1 MKLKSIIGSVVQ
13 VIIVSAIIFAA
24 WTYYSHLMDTSPK
37 NKIKPRVERATPV
50 KCEALKQ
57 STEQI
62 YIYTSGKVI
71 PERQLSIKPRITGE
85 ITKIHTMLH
94 PGGHINKGEVIAEI
108 DPTDYE
114 IALTQAQSKVK
125 EAEFQY
131 QLELGEQ
138 DVAKYEWN
146 FLEDKDKISELEKQL
161 ILRIP
166 HLEKA
171 KSDIAAAKAQLKQ
184 AEINLSRTKILAP
197 FNVQVIER
205 NVTEGSQVN
214 LQSSIAELIDS
225 DNFWVEA
232 SIRYERLPWIQS
244 RNINS
249 PGAEAEIIPSSIV
262 SKGFVWKGNVLRM
275 LPNISENARRA
286 RLLIE
291 VKSPLNQQE
300 TPLLLNTY
308 VRIKI
313 AGPEV
318 QNIFKIPAN
327 VIHEGNKIYI
337 YGQDERLEIREL
349 DILWSDN
356 SYAYIKDGLNE
367 GELLISTT
375 LDSAVPGLKL
385 TRILSDK

>member
-1 MKLKSIIGSVVQ
+1 MKLKSIIASVIQ
-13 VIIVSAIIFAA
+13 VIVVVAVIFGA
-24 WTYYSHLMDTSPK
+24 WKYYSHLMDTAPK
-37 NKIKPRVERATPV
+37 NAVKPREERAISV
-50 KCEALKQ
+50 RCQKLEK
-57 STEQI
+57 SNEQI
-62 YIYTSGKVI
+62 SIFTSGKVI

-85 ITKIHTMLH
+85 VTKIHPMLQ
-94 PGGHINKGEVIAEI
+94 PGGHINKGEIIAEI

-114 IALTQAQSKVK
+114 IALTQAKSKVK
-125 EAEFQY
+125 EAEFEY

-171 KSDIAAAKAQLKQ
+171 KSDIDAAKAQLKQ
-184 AEINLSRTKILAP
+184 AEINLRRCKILAP
-197 FNVQVIER
+197 YNVQVIAR

-225 DNFWVEA
+225 DTFWVEA
-232 SIRYERLPWIQS
+232 SIRYERLAWIKS
-244 RNINS
+244 ASATS

-262 SKGFVWKGNVLRM
+262 SKGFMWKGNVLRM

-291 VKSPLNQQE
+291 VKSPLSQQQ

-308 VRIKI
+308 VKVKI
-313 AGPEV
+313 AGPQV
-318 QNIFKIPAN
+318 NNIFKIPATS
-327 VIHEGNKIYI
+327 VHEGNKIYL
-337 YGQDERLEIREL
+337 YGKDDRLEIKEL
-349 DILWSDN
+349 DILWSDDAYVYVN
-356 SYAYIKDGLNE
+356 SEFAEDS
-367 GELLISTT
+367 LLINTT
-375 LDSAVPGLKL
+375 LASVVPGLKL
-385 TRILSDK
+385 KRIQDQK